1 MKKKVAICF
10 KGLND
15 EFEESYENIKKCI
28 YDSLENHGYEHITF
42 ATSTINN
49 PEKFLSFVNTYK
61 PVKITLNQER
71 KAPRWNEVL
80 VTGSDQTIVPYQL
93 IECMNMVDE
102 YEKENQMCF
111 DTILILRSDLTFNKS
126 LHEYDINDEHVNMEC
141 MFVPDYNSGDCFFW
155 IPLKFKQQAN
165 QSFKDIVNERGSSH
179 QAWSYFKR
187 NGVSTHYVCGETSK
201 RNPEYGTMFRFTRYI
216 K

>member
-1 MKKKVAICF
+1 MLKKVAICF

-28 YDSLENHGYEHITF
+28 YDSLENNGYEHITF
-42 ATSTINN
+42 VTSTINN

-61 PVKITLNQER
+61 PVKITLNQNR

-80 VTGSDQTIVPYQL
+80 ETRSEHTIVPHQL
-93 IECMNMVDE
+93 NECMNMVEE
-102 YEKENQMCF
+102 YEKEKQICF
-111 DTILILRSDLTFNKS
+111 DAILILRSDLTFNNP
-126 LHEYDINDEHVNMEC
+126 LHEYDINEECVNMEC

-155 IPLKFKQQAN
+155 IPLKYKQQAK
-165 QSFKDIVNERGSSH
+165 QSFKDLANERRSSH
-179 QAWSYFKR
+179 QAWAYFER
-187 NGVSTHYVCGETSK
+187 NGIPTHYVCGETTK
-201 RNPEYGTMFRFTRYI
+201 RNPEYDIMFRFTRYI